1 MAAGLQIVNRDDQG
15 KIKQDYH
22 AYRGDGGR
30 VIEVDELKKAEARQ
44 ERESQ

>member
-22 AYRGDGGR
+22 AYRGDSGR
-30 VIEVDELKKAEARQ
+30 VIEVDKLKKAEAKAEKQ
-44 ERESQ
+44 

>member
-1 MAAGLQIVNRDDQG
+1 MVAGLQIVNRDDQG

-30 VIEVDELKKAEARQ
+30 VIEVDKLKEEEDKE
-44 ERESQ
+44 